1 MKFAVLA
8 LIGAV
13 SATEET
19 ELVGKMWRWKHIP
32 KIMEQE
38 MRVKDAFEDV
48 EDDLEDAFEKIG
60 ESLDGKFEKYIPEL
74 EAWGQSKV
82 VLAKKAHDKK
92 MMESDMGQEF
102 LRSLEQV
109 GEDATTVHWASGFD
123 QDGYKEW
130 IKNEDLAMMF
140 EEDMGVENHDQLM
153 AKLHKMGMKIAMKMH
168 KCKKM
173 QKLFKA
179 LERLIVMAER
189 TKEVFDMPN
198 QKDVEAWWNEHDFQ
212 PWI

>member
-1 MKFAVLA
+1 MKFATLA

-140 EEDMGVENHDQLM
+140 EDVYAVKEAFKKLVESKM
-153 AKLHKMGMKIAMKMH
+153 AMVTESSEVKSS
-168 KCKKM
+168 
-173 QKLFKA
+173 
-179 LERLIVMAER
+179 R
-189 TKEVFDMPN
+189 TSTSRKSSTCSTKTWVSRTT
-198 QKDVEAWWNEHDFQ
+198 
-212 PWI
+212 